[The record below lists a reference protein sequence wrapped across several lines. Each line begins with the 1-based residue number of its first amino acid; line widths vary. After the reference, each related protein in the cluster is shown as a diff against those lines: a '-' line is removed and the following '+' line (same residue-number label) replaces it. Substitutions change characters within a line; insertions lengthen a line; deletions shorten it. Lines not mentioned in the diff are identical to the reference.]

1 MTREKAL
8 EILTI
13 SNEKTHDKEL
23 KDAIKV
29 AIQSIE
35 SMEKMREDTDRL
47 FRAVS
52 QKIFLLR
59 QGLRKEISEQEK
71 IPSWSYVRGLK
82 FASGL
87 VEEHLTRIE
96 GLRSEENE
104 DTGLKQEQA

>member
-35 SMEKMREDTDRL
+35 GMEKMREDTDRL

-52 QKIFLLR
+52 QKIYLLR
-59 QGLRKEISEQEK
+59 QSLKKEIFEQSK
-71 IPSWSYVRGLK
+71 IPSWSYVRGLN
-82 FASGL
+82 FASEL

-96 GLRSEENE
+96 GLRGEDNE
-104 DTGLKQEQA
+104 DNRD